1 MTQLYLVRHGDYL
14 HENSEG
20 KLVSGDL
27 SPLGIQQAEQLRDS
41 LVHEQDLNID
51 VLIASTMA
59 RAQQTAHII
68 APALHLP
75 VISDTDLE
83 EWRNEDGSLSRE
95 QFFSMWNSVSQDR
108 RLFYHWIPGYENW
121 VEFSARVCTA
131 FDRILHEHEG
141 KTIMLVCHGGV
152 IEMSFV
158 YFFGMGFAQIQ
169 RATTNPKH
177 TSITHWREFDDRNLW
192 ILERYNDTSH
202 LQR

>member
-14 HENSEG
+14 REDSSG
-20 KLVSGDL
+20 KLISGDL
-27 SPLGIQQAEQLRDS
+27 SPLGTQQAQSLRDS
-41 LVHEQDLNID
+41 LTTNQDLAID
-51 VLIASTMA
+51 VLIASTMP
-59 RAQQTAHII
+59 RAQQTAHIL

-75 VISDTDLE
+75 VISDAAFE
-83 EWRNEDGSLSRE
+83 EWHNEDGSLTRE

-131 FDRILHEHEG
+131 FDRILHEYEG
-141 KTIMLVCHGGV
+141 KNIMLVCHGGV

-158 YFFGMGFAQIQ
+158 YFFGMSFAQLQ
-169 RATTNPKH
+169 RATTNARH
-177 TSITHWREFDDRNLW
+177 TSITHWRGLEDRDLW

-202 LQR
+202 LTG